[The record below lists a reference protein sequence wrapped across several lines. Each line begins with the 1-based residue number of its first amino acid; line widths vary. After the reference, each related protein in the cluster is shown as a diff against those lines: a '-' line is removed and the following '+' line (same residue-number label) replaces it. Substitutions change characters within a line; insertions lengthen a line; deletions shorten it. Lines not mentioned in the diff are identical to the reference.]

1 MATVAD
7 LISSLRQLGVSYTD
21 TEAVATLVGFLNARW
36 DIPVSIV
43 VPYLAMVYLTR
54 NGIPAHPFGGP
65 VDALFCAWN
74 FGISL
79 FSAWGTW
86 SLGGAIAR
94 GLQTEGLYYTI
105 CSDTNSIMSLG
116 EGRPAMLALSLF
128 CLSKIPE
135 LGDTVF
141 LILKRKQVRF
151 LQWYHHAATLLF
163 CWLALATEYTPGV
176 WFALTNYFVHSI
188 MYMYFCLMTFKS
200 LQPMLKIIAPFI
212 TIIQV
217 AQMFWGLIVNAI
229 AIGSYLAGSSCQIKA
244 VTVYPCIAMFASYA
258 WLFTKLY
265 FDSQR
270 PKGKSGKPEGM
281 ARSISRAISVAV
293 LDDDDDDDD
302 DDGEG
307 VGEVAKKAPKKLN

>member
-1 MATVAD
+1 MTTVAD
-7 LISSLRQLGVSYTD
+7 LVSSLRQLSVSYTD
-21 TEAVATLVGFLNARW
+21 TEAVATLVGFLKARW
-36 DIPVSIV
+36 DIPVCIV

-54 NGIPAHPFGGP
+54 KGIPAHPFGGL
-65 VDALFCAWN
+65 VDALFCVWN

-86 SLGGAIAR
+86 NLGGAIFN
-94 GLQTEGLYYTI
+94 GLQREGLYYTI
-105 CSDTNSIMSLG
+105 CTDTTSILRLG

-163 CWLALATEYTPGV
+163 CWLALATEYTPGI
-176 WFALTNYFVHSI
+176 WFAITNYFVHSI

-200 LQPMLKIIAPFI
+200 LQKMLKVIAPFI
-212 TIIQV
+212 TIIQI

-229 AIGSYLAGSSCQIKA
+229 AVGSYFAGRSCHIKA
-244 VTVYPCIAMFASYA
+244 VTVYPCVMMFVSYA
-258 WLFTKLY
+258 WLFSKLY
-265 FDSQR
+265 FDSKKPR
-270 PKGKSGKPEGM
+270 GKSGKAEGLV
-281 ARSISRAISVAV
+281 RSVSRAISVAV
-293 LDDDDDDDD
+293 LDDDDDD
-302 DDGEG
+302 ENSQS
-307 VGEVAKKAPKKLN
+307 AKKVN